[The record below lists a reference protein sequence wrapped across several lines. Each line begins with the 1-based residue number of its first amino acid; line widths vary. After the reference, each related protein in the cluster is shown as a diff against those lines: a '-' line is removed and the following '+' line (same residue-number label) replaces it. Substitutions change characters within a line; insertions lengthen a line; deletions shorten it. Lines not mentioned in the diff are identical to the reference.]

1 MDPRAPVL
9 ALVAALLAGRA
20 EAASLTVYTGG
31 SLLEPLKAV
40 AADYGRATGNSV
52 AFTAATTG
60 VLLNRIHAGEKPD
73 VIVISAEAM
82 EQLGK
87 EGRVAAARPIA
98 NSILGVAV
106 RAGAPRPDISTP
118 EKFKAA
124 MLAARSIAYPDPALG
139 ATSGTYLRD
148 LFKQLGIADAM
159 APKTI
164 VKPVGAQVAAA
175 VGAGEVE
182 VAVTFI
188 SEMMAEPRVEVVGP
202 LPASILNPTRYSAA
216 VSSTAADTAAAR
228 AFVDFLSRSDE
239 KPRLKAAGVDPL

>member
-87 EGRVAAARPIA
+87 EGRVAAAVGGASNVCRPKSRRSA
-98 NSILGVAV
+98 ASLGMEPLSRRGAV
-106 RAGAPRPDISTP
+106 VG
-118 EKFKAA
+118 
-124 MLAARSIAYPDPALG
+124 LG
-139 ATSGTYLRD
+139 ASR
-148 LFKQLGIADAM
+148 
-159 APKTI
+159 
-164 VKPVGAQVAAA
+164 GACFGCRR
-175 VGAGEVE
+175 GA
-182 VAVTFI
+182 
-188 SEMMAEPRVEVVGP
+188 
-202 LPASILNPTRYSAA
+202 
-216 VSSTAADTAAAR
+216 
-228 AFVDFLSRSDE
+228 
-239 KPRLKAAGVDPL
+239 